1 MLKSLLKVLLPPIIE
16 IVSKYLIDK
25 VKNMKKAPIVEP
37 EKPLKDGNN

>member
-1 MLKSLLKVLLPPIIE
+1 MFKSFLKVLLPPIIE

-37 EKPLKDGNN
+37 QNPLKDGSN